1 MITINH
7 ILPLPPKIW
16 FLFLSYRCAIENC
29 KAKLTS
35 EKFLQRHILTVHK
48 KPEETTS
55 ADITDRESLPNAP
68 HHICQTCGRKFLH
81 HRSIT
86 EHLRN
91 AHAKFDCET
100 CGATVYGHLSLLK
113 HQRENHI
120 APAICDVCGQNFKHK
135 KYLRDHIVR

>member
-1 MITINH
+1 MY
-7 ILPLPPKIW
+7 
-16 FLFLSYRCAIENC
+16 LFRCDIENC

-35 EKFLQRHILTVHK
+35 QKFLQRHIQTVHK
-48 KPEETTS
+48 KTE
-55 ADITDRESLPNAP
+55 DDKNFNARVGEQNRKS
-68 HHICQTCGRKFLH
+68 HHICHTCGRKFLH

-100 CGATVYGHLSLLK
+100 CGLTVFGHLSLLK

>member
-1 MITINH
+1 ME
-7 ILPLPPKIW
+7 
-16 FLFLSYRCAIENC
+16 FRCDVENC

-35 EKFLQRHILTVHK
+35 HKFLLRHILTVHK
-48 KPEETTS
+48 KAEEKETENS
-55 ADITDRESLPNAP
+55 KSEDGHRNS
-68 HHICQTCGRKFLH
+68 HHICHTCGRKFLH

-100 CGATVYGHLSLLK
+100 CGLTLYGHLSLLK

-135 KYLRDHIVR
+135 KYLRDHIVRYVCLLIHYLCIGQTLDC

>member
-1 MITINH
+1 MSKYISMY
-7 ILPLPPKIW
+7 
-16 FLFLSYRCAIENC
+16 LFRCNIENC

-35 EKFLQRHILTVHK
+35 EKFLQRHIQTVHK
-48 KPEETTS
+48 KTEDDKNFNQKVGEQNRKS
-55 ADITDRESLPNAP
+55 
-68 HHICQTCGRKFLH
+68 HHICHTCGRKFLH

-100 CGATVYGHLSLLK
+100 CGLTVFGHLSLLK